1 MGRFMTPSEIPSEEQ
16 QQPQID
22 VNSEADGRRSVLLIG
37 GFIVL
42 GLALTLIIFGQSLFG
57 MEEDG
62 RTNDGQP
69 AAGSSVLEQVP
80 SFEEAGSGVAS
91 LPQGSGPLEIG
102 APAYDFSLNDLDG
115 NSIRLSDLEGRP
127 VIINFWATWCAP
139 CLVEMPE
146 LQAAY
151 ERYQDNDLA
160 ILALNQ
166 QEPPEIVREFFYGQL
181 GLTFTPLLDAE
192 GDISELYGVANIL
205 PTTFFITPDG
215 KVAAIHRGPMVQ
227 SQIDGYLADT
237 LSGG

>member
-1 MGRFMTPSEIPSEEQ
+1 MSSSRIPGEEQ
-16 QQPQID
+16 QPQTD
-22 VNSEADGRRSVLLIG
+22 VHSEANGRRTWLLLGGSVL
-37 GFIVL
+37 L
-42 GLALTLIIFGQSLFG
+42 GLALILIIFGQNLFG
-57 MEEDG
+57 LGEDG
-62 RTNDGQP
+62 SANGDQTTTGD
-69 AAGSSVLEQVP
+69 SVLEQVP
-80 SFEEAGSGVAS
+80 SFEEASSGVAS
-91 LPQGSGPLEIG
+91 LPQGSGPLEVG

-115 NSIRLSDLEGRP
+115 NAVRLSNLAGRP

-151 ERYQDNDLA
+151 ERYQEDDLV

-215 KVAAIHRGPMVQ
+215 KIAAIHRGPMVQ
-227 SQIDGYLADT
+227 PQIDGYLADT
-237 LSGG
+237 LSGS